1 MLDVQ
6 HLTKTYGSGPTS
18 VQAIGDLNFTV
29 EDGEFVTIVG
39 PSGAGKTT
47 MLRCLSG
54 LMNASGG
61 QVRVHGDLVEGPHP
75 DIALVF
81 QDYTRALMPWYTV
94 VQNVMLPIKN
104 KISDKAERRRV
115 AEASLDQVGLG
126 DMTNKYPWQL
136 SGGMQQRV
144 ALARGLA
151 YRPKMLL
158 LDEPFASVDA
168 QTRADLED
176 LVLTVCAELSMTAL
190 LVTHDIDEA
199 VYLADRVVV
208 ISKRPSVV
216 SDIITVDLPRPRNQI
231 ETKAIP
237 EFSEYRARIAHLL
250 HGTTERP

>member
-1 MLDVQ
+1 MLDVID
-6 HLTKTYGSGPTS
+6 LTKTYGSGPTA
-18 VQAIGDLNFTV
+18 VEAIRNLTFTV
-29 EDGEFVTIVG
+29 NDGEFVTIVG

-54 LMNASGG
+54 LLSPSGG
-61 QVRVHGDLVEGPHP
+61 EVRVHGDLVEQPHP

-94 VQNVMLPIKN
+94 VQNVVLPIKN
-104 KISDKAERRRV
+104 KVRDRTERRQM
-115 AEASLDQVGLG
+115 AEEALREVGLG
-126 DMTNKYPWQL
+126 DMTDKFPWQL

-151 YRPKMLL
+151 YQPKILL

-176 LVLTVCAELSMTAL
+176 LVLQVCSDLSMTTL

-208 ISKRPSVV
+208 VSKRPSVV
-216 SDIITVDLPRPRNQI
+216 TETVTIDLPRPRDQI
-231 ETKAIP
+231 ETKLLP
-237 EFSEYRARIAHLL
+237 EFSEYRARILHLL
-250 HGTTERP
+250 RGDPVS